1 MSALIARQAPTA
13 AERLADLAVQALVD
27 EADLSPAGLVDR
39 RGSGAHSDLHLG
51 LMHASA
57 QSLWPA
63 FAAMADAARSE
74 GRVSQALR
82 KPSAAGPRRRSG
94 DAARHRRVNTHRGA
108 IWALG
113 LLSAAAMLES
123 GASAGGIAA
132 SAAAL
137 ARLDDPAAPH
147 NPDSHGARVC
157 RRYGVLGAREQA
169 QHGFPAVIEH
179 GLPQL
184 LASRRAGAGEQNAR
198 LDALLAIMSSLTD
211 TCVLH
216 RAGLEGLTRMQA
228 GARAVLEAG
237 GAASLAGRR
246 QLRLLDRDMLAL
258 NASPGRRRPPGRH
271 PFLDRL
277 RRMRRRRLGATE
289 HGNPVFRIRRRATRP
304 RQGPGR
310 RGRLGRPEVLLEP
323 GQAGKLAI
331 QVVTSVNGAEQRW
344 KSLFERMFREQ
355 TPPALN
361 IDIHDFGATPGVVR
375 LRLEQGLEEVG
386 HD

>member
-1 MSALIARQAPTA
+1 MSALIARQAPSA

-27 EADLSPAGLVDR
+27 EADLSPKPGLVDR

-82 KPSAAGPRRRSG
+82 ETLGQLGRDGEAEMLRVTAG
-94 DAARHRRVNTHRGA
+94 VNTHRGA

-113 LLSAAAMLES
+113 LLSAAAALEADAPDAR
-123 GASAGGIAA
+123 GVAA
-132 SAAAL
+132 TAARL
-137 ARLDDPAAPH
+137 ARLSDRAAPH
-147 NPDSHGARVC
+147 NPHSHGARVC
-157 RRYGVLGAREQA
+157 SRYGVLGAREQA

-237 GAASLAGRR
+237 GAATLAGRR

-258 NASPGRRRPPGRH
+258 NASPGGAADLLAATL
-271 PFLDRL
+271 FLDRL
-277 RRMRRRRLGATE
+277 AP
-289 HGNPVFRIRRRATRP
+289 HA
-304 RQGPGR
+304 
-310 RGRLGRPEVLLEP
+310 
-323 GQAGKLAI
+323 
-331 QVVTSVNGAEQRW
+331 
-344 KSLFERMFREQ
+344 
-355 TPPALN
+355 PAPTGSN
-361 IDIHDFGATPGVVR
+361 
-375 LRLEQGLEEVG
+375 
-386 HD
+386 